1 MGIATLRLNDYE
13 LGPDEVAA
21 APAPQQTARSRS
33 RGRFLRGPVPWEWI
47 VQAARLRGSALS
59 VGLMLWH
66 KVGIA
71 RGQKVLFCL
80 SQAAEMGLGKQA
92 ARRGLRALQAAGL
105 VSVERKP
112 GRGLEVTLPDD

>member
-1 MGIATLRLNDYE
+1 MGTTALQLDEYE

-21 APAPQQTARSRS
+21 DPDPRPAARSRS
-33 RGRFLRGPVPWEWI
+33 RGRFLRGPVPWAWI

-80 SQAAEMGLGKQA
+80 SQATEMGLSRQA

-105 VSVERKP
+105 VSVMRKP
-112 GRGLEVTLPDD
+112 GRGLEVTLPVD